1 MFIRL
6 FLKECKQILSGMTYY
21 IVVICIVF
29 FYYTQLGNFNILQK
43 PLPGMPE
50 YGTMYSQDE
59 TVIMDE
65 TIKVL
70 FREYVYNNYGTYPI
84 GFYKS
89 VVLNEKKKDN
99 MAEILMEVVGV
110 TKAELNQAIE
120 NYYSSNTSPY
130 DQSTLGGIKATPD
143 LTYERFLE
151 LMRKADKLLGGGS
164 NYSET
169 SLSTNARVPM
179 SYEDALKEYNNIMEK
194 DHMTGAYARLFS
206 DYIGIVLAILPI
218 FIAVTRGLRDKRAKA
233 KEIIYSRQ
241 MSSGYI
247 ILTRY
252 LALLTMVLLPVIII
266 AAIPATQCLYYG
278 ITEGISVDYFG
289 FAKYIFGWLLPTLMI
304 VTSIGIFLTELT
316 DSAIAII
323 IQGLWWFVSI
333 FSGVASIRGGYGWN
347 LVPRHNE
354 LGNYEVFHEN
364 FGILA
369 ANRITYAVAAIFLIA
384 ASIWVYEMKR
394 RGKLNIHGTIFPNRK
409 NKPEV

>member
-29 FYYTQLGNFNILQK
+29 FYITQLGNFNILQK
-43 PLPGMPE
+43 PLPGKPE
-50 YGTMYSQDE
+50 YGTMYSKDE
-59 TVIMDE
+59 AVIMDE
-65 TIKVL
+65 TIKLL
-70 FREYVYNNYGTYPI
+70 FREYVYNDYGTYPI

-89 VVLNEKKKDN
+89 VVLNEKKKDQ
-99 MAEILMEVVGV
+99 MAEIMMEVAGF
-110 TKAELNQAIE
+110 TKAELNQAVE
-120 NYYSSNTSPY
+120 KHSSNMTAY
-130 DQSTLGGIKATPD
+130 DKSALGDIKATPD

-164 NYSET
+164 SYSDT
-169 SLSTNARVPM
+169 SLTTNARVPM

-194 DHMTGAYARLFS
+194 DHLTGAYARLFS

-241 MSSGYI
+241 VSSSYI

-266 AAIPATQCLYYG
+266 AAIPATQCIYYG

-289 FAKYIFGWLLPTLMI
+289 FAKYIFGWLLPSLMI
-304 VTSIGIFLTELT
+304 VTSLGIFFTELT

-323 IQGLWWFVSI
+323 IQGLWWFISI
-333 FSGVASIRGGYGWN
+333 FSGVVNIRGGYGWN

-369 ANRITYAVAAIFLIA
+369 ANRITYSVAAIFLIA

-394 RGKLNIHGTIFPNRK
+394 KGKLNIHGTIFPNRK
-409 NKPEV
+409 SKSEV